1 MEIFLYL
8 RGGVA
13 TLFKCFGGLLKQ
25 GIFSLLQHFGGF
37 WTIFRAAPS
46 PPCPGTVAGR
56 GAHTAHARLRPA
68 RAAHAPRAKVAD
80 SRSAHAPA
88 PRANGAARRCAV
100 AAPPAGGA
108 VRAAAPGPAQPK
120 MAAGGAGA
128 AAGPSWDVAV
138 RPLLSASY
146 SAFDMKE
153 LPQLLAS
160 VIER

>member
-1 MEIFLYL
+1 MFWGTLEAGDIFAAAAFWRFLDDFSGRSKPPL
-8 RGGVA
+8 PRDSRG
-13 TLFKCFGGLLKQ
+13 
-25 GIFSLLQHFGGF
+25 
-37 WTIFRAAPS
+37 
-46 PPCPGTVAGR
+46 AGR
-56 GAHTAHARLRPA
+56 AHGACAALPA

-128 AAGPSWDVAV
+128 AAGPGWDVAV